1 VESSGP
7 SRIPIYEPPHDLRNK
22 DLRDK
27 DLRDQDLQDQ
37 DLRGHESEPDEDN
50 SLTRLWLLWRER
62 RLFLNVAWKTAVLS
76 AIIAVLLPVHY
87 EGVVKI
93 VPGESSGGSAGMS
106 GLLGKLMGG
115 GGSGGGMGLGLDAAG
130 LLGMKTPGAF
140 YIEVLKS
147 RSLQD
152 RMIDRFDLRHH
163 YWKFSRWY
171 THDYYTTRKRLKDF
185 TDIEEDKKS
194 AVITLSV
201 TDYDPNVAAQ
211 MANVYVEELNKAAA
225 DLNTGDAHRER
236 VFLEGRLTEAKQDL
250 DDASRALSQYSSKNT
265 LMDPQTQGKA
275 MVDAAARVQGEIV
288 ATEAEL
294 KGLQQI
300 YSDDNT
306 RVRTLKARLGVLQS
320 QIKSMQGKGT
330 AAGTSEGDSISGFPS
345 MTQLP
350 VLGYTYY
357 DLYRQAKIRETVY
370 EFLTQQYELAKV
382 QEAKELPSV
391 RVMDPAIK
399 PERKSS
405 PKRTLIVVLS
415 VLGAWVLA
423 VFFVLGR
430 NKWDQRPPNDSLRML
445 GAEVADEGRRL
456 TGWFRRKSD

>member
-1 VESSGP
+1 M
-7 SRIPIYEPPHDLRNK
+7 
-22 DLRDK
+22 
-27 DLRDQDLQDQ
+27 
-37 DLRGHESEPDEDN
+37 
-50 SLTRLWLLWRER
+50 T
-62 RLFLNVAWKTAVLS
+62 
-76 AIIAVLLPVHY
+76 
-87 EGVVKI
+87 
-93 VPGESSGGSAGMS
+93 

-115 GGSGGGMGLGLDAAG
+115 GSSSGGLGMGLDAAG

-140 YIEVLKS
+140 YVEVLKS

-152 RMIDRFDLRHH
+152 RMIDRFDLKHH
-163 YWKFSRWY
+163 YWKFSQWY
-171 THDYYTTRKRLKDF
+171 THDYFTTRKKLKNF

-194 AVITLSV
+194 GVITVTV
-201 TDYDPNVAAQ
+201 TDYKPEMAAQ
-211 MANVYVEELNKAAA
+211 VANAYVEELNKAAA

-250 DDASRALSQYSSKNT
+250 DQASLALSQYSSKNT
-265 LMDPQTQGKA
+265 LMDPQTQGRA

-306 RVRTLKARLGVLQS
+306 RVRTLKARLGVLQG
-320 QIKSMQGKGT
+320 QMKSMQGKG
-330 AAGTSEGDSISGFPS
+330 AAASQASESASGSFPS
-345 MTQLP
+345 MSELP

-382 QEAKELPSV
+382 QEAKELPTV
-391 RVMDPAIK
+391 RVMDPAVK
-399 PERKSS
+399 PERKSA
-405 PKRTLIVVLS
+405 PKRTMIVLLS
-415 VLGAWVLA
+415 VLGAWVLTA
-423 VFFVLGR
+423 LFVLWR
-430 NKWDQRPPNDSLRML
+430 NSWEQLPANDSLRLL

>member
-1 VESSGP
+1 
-7 SRIPIYEPPHDLRNK
+7 
-22 DLRDK
+22 
-27 DLRDQDLQDQ
+27 
-37 DLRGHESEPDEDN
+37 
-50 SLTRLWLLWRER
+50 
-62 RLFLNVAWKTAVLS
+62 LFS
-76 AIIAVLLPVHY
+76 AIVALLLPVHY

-93 VPGESSGGSAGMS
+93 VPGESSSSGGMTS
-106 GLLGKLMGG
+106 LLGKLMGG
-115 GGSGGGMGLGLDAAG
+115 GSSSGGMGMGLDAAG

-140 YIEVLKS
+140 YVEVLKS

-152 RMIDRFDLRHH
+152 RMIDRFDLKHH
-163 YWKFSRWY
+163 YWKFSQWY
-171 THDYYTTRKRLKDF
+171 THDYFTTRKQLKSF

-194 AVITLSV
+194 GVITVSV
-201 TDYDPNVAAQ
+201 TDYKPEMAAQ
-211 MANVYVEELNKAAA
+211 IANAYVEELNKAAA

-250 DDASRALSQYSSKNT
+250 DQASLALSQYSSKNT
-265 LMDPQTQGKA
+265 LMDPQTQGRA
-275 MVDAAARVQGEIV
+275 MVDAAAKVQGEIV

-306 RVRTLKARLGVLQS
+306 RVRTLKARLGVLQG
-320 QIKSMQGKGT
+320 QMKSMQGKG
-330 AAGTSEGDSISGFPS
+330 AAASQAGEAASGSFPS
-345 MTQLP
+345 MSELP

-382 QEAKELPSV
+382 QEAKELPTV
-391 RVMDPAIK
+391 RVMDPAVK
-399 PERKSS
+399 PERKSA
-405 PKRTLIVVLS
+405 PKRTMIVLLS
-415 VLGAWVLA
+415 VFGAWVLTA
-423 VFFVLGR
+423 LFVLWR
-430 NKWDQRPPNDSLRML
+430 SSWEQLPANDSLRLL

>member
-1 VESSGP
+1 MESSGP
-7 SRIPIYEPPHDLRNK
+7 SRIPIYEPPHDLR
-22 DLRDK
+22 
-27 DLRDQDLQDQ
+27 
-37 DLRGHESEPDEDN
+37 GHESEPEDDN
-50 SLTRLWLLWRER
+50 KFTRLWLLWRER
-62 RLFLNVAWKTAVLS
+62 RLFFNVAWKTAVLS
-76 AIIAVLLPVHY
+76 AIIALLLPVHY
-87 EGVVKI
+87 EGAVKM
-93 VPGESSGGSAGMS
+93 VPGESSGSGGGMS

-115 GGSGGGMGLGLDAAG
+115 GSGSGGMSMGLDAAG

-140 YIEVLKS
+140 YVEVLKS

-163 YWKFSRWY
+163 YWKFSQWY

-201 TDYDPNVAAQ
+201 TDYDANTAAQ
-211 MANVYVEELNKAAA
+211 MANAYVEELNKAAA

-250 DDASRALSQYSSKNT
+250 DDASKALSQYSSKNT
-265 LMDPQTQGKA
+265 IMDPQTQGKA

-320 QIKSMQGKGT
+320 QMKSMQGKGA
-330 AAGTSEGDSISGFPS
+330 AAGESDSNSGSFPS

-405 PKRTLIVVLS
+405 PKRTIIVVLS
-415 VLGAWVLA
+415 VVGAWILA
-423 VFFVLGR
+423 AFFVLGR
-430 NKWDQRPPNDSLRML
+430 NLWEQRPPNDSLRML
-445 GAEVADEGRRL
+445 GAEMADEGRRL
-456 TGWFRRKSD
+456 TNRFRRKSD

>member
-7 SRIPIYEPPHDLRNK
+7 SRIPIYEPPHDLR
-22 DLRDK
+22 
-27 DLRDQDLQDQ
+27 
-37 DLRGHESEPDEDN
+37 GHESEPEDDN
-50 SLTRLWLLWRER
+50 KFTRLWLLWRER
-62 RLFLNVAWKTAVLS
+62 RLFFNVAWKTAVLS
-76 AIIAVLLPVHY
+76 AIIALLLPVHY
-87 EGVVKI
+87 EGAVKM
-93 VPGESSGGSAGMS
+93 VPGESSGSGGGMS

-115 GGSGGGMGLGLDAAG
+115 GSGSGGMSMGLDAAG

-140 YIEVLKS
+140 YVEVLKS

-163 YWKFSRWY
+163 YWKFSQWY

-201 TDYDPNVAAQ
+201 TDYDANTAAQ
-211 MANVYVEELNKAAA
+211 MANAYVEELNKAAA

-250 DDASRALSQYSSKNT
+250 DDASKALSQYSSKNT
-265 LMDPQTQGKA
+265 IMDPQTQGKA

-320 QIKSMQGKGT
+320 QMKSMQGKGA
-330 AAGTSEGDSISGFPS
+330 AAGESDSNSGSFPS

-405 PKRTLIVVLS
+405 PKRTIIVVLS
-415 VLGAWVLA
+415 VVGAWILA
-423 VFFVLGR
+423 AFFVLGR
-430 NKWDQRPPNDSLRML
+430 NLWEQRPPNDSLRML
-445 GAEVADEGRRL
+445 GAEMADEGRRL
-456 TGWFRRKSD
+456 TNRFRRKSD

>member
-7 SRIPIYEPPHDLRNK
+7 SRIPIYEPPHDLR
-22 DLRDK
+22 
-27 DLRDQDLQDQ
+27 
-37 DLRGHESEPDEDN
+37 GHESEPEDDN
-50 SLTRLWLLWRER
+50 KFTRLWLLWRER
-62 RLFLNVAWKTAVLS
+62 RLFFNVAWKTAVLS
-76 AIIAVLLPVHY
+76 AIIALLLPVHY
-87 EGVVKI
+87 EGAVKM
-93 VPGESSGGSAGMS
+93 VPGESSGSGGGMS

-115 GGSGGGMGLGLDAAG
+115 GSGSGGMSMGLDAAG

-140 YIEVLKS
+140 YVEVLKS

-163 YWKFSRWY
+163 YWKFSQWY

-194 AVITLSV
+194 AVITLRV
-201 TDYDPNVAAQ
+201 TDYDANTAAQ
-211 MANVYVEELNKAAA
+211 MANAYVEELNKAAA

-250 DDASRALSQYSSKNT
+250 DDASKALSQYSSKNT
-265 LMDPQTQGKA
+265 IMDPQTQGKA

-320 QIKSMQGKGT
+320 QMKSMQGKGA
-330 AAGTSEGDSISGFPS
+330 AAGESDSNSGSFPS

-405 PKRTLIVVLS
+405 PKRTIIVVLS
-415 VLGAWVLA
+415 VVGAWILA
-423 VFFVLGR
+423 AFFVLGR
-430 NKWDQRPPNDSLRML
+430 NLWEQRPPNDSLRML
-445 GAEVADEGRRL
+445 GAEMADEGRRL
-456 TGWFRRKSD
+456 TNRFRRKSD

>member
-1 VESSGP
+1 VEASG
-7 SRIPIYEPPHDLRNK
+7 RIPIYEPPHDLRG
-22 DLRDK
+22 
-27 DLRDQDLQDQ
+27 QQP
-37 DLRGHESEPDEDN
+37 EPEED
-50 SLTRLWLLWRER
+50 SRMVKLWLLWRER
-62 RLFLNVAWKTAVLS
+62 HLFWNVAWKTALVS
-76 AIIAVLLPVHY
+76 AILALLLPVHY

-93 VPGESSGGSAGMS
+93 VPGESSSGGGMT

-115 GGSGGGMGLGLDAAG
+115 GSSSGGLGMGLDAAG

-140 YIEVLKS
+140 YVEVLKS

-152 RMIDRFDLRHH
+152 RMIDRFDLKHH
-163 YWKFSRWY
+163 YWKFSQWY
-171 THDYYTTRKRLKDF
+171 THDYFTTRKKLKNF

-194 AVITLSV
+194 GVITVTV
-201 TDYDPNVAAQ
+201 TDYKPEMAAQ
-211 MANVYVEELNKAAA
+211 VANAYVEELNKAAA

-250 DDASRALSQYSSKNT
+250 DQASLALSQYSSKNT
-265 LMDPQTQGKA
+265 LMDPQTQGRA

-306 RVRTLKARLGVLQS
+306 RVRTLKARLGVLQG
-320 QIKSMQGKGT
+320 QMKSMQGKG
-330 AAGTSEGDSISGFPS
+330 AAASQAGESGSGSFPS
-345 MTQLP
+345 MSELP

-382 QEAKELPSV
+382 QEAKELPTV
-391 RVMDPAIK
+391 RVMDPAVK
-399 PERKSS
+399 PERKSA
-405 PKRTLIVVLS
+405 PKRTMIVLLS
-415 VLGAWVLA
+415 VLGAWVLTA
-423 VFFVLGR
+423 LFVLWR
-430 NKWDQRPPNDSLRML
+430 NSWEQLPANDSLRLL

>member
-1 VESSGP
+1 VEASG
-7 SRIPIYEPPHDLRNK
+7 RIPIYEPPHDLRG
-22 DLRDK
+22 
-27 DLRDQDLQDQ
+27 QQP
-37 DLRGHESEPDEDN
+37 EPEED
-50 SLTRLWLLWRER
+50 SRMVKLWLLWRER
-62 RLFLNVAWKTAVLS
+62 RLFWNVAWKTALLS
-76 AIIAVLLPVHY
+76 AILALLLPVHY

-93 VPGESSGGSAGMS
+93 VPGESSSGGGMT

-115 GGSGGGMGLGLDAAG
+115 GSSSGGMGLGLDAAG

-140 YIEVLKS
+140 YVEVLKS

-152 RMIDRFDLRHH
+152 RMIDRFDLKHH
-163 YWKFSRWY
+163 YWKFSQWY
-171 THDYYTTRKRLKDF
+171 SHDYFTTRKKLKNF

-194 AVITLSV
+194 GVITVTV
-201 TDYDPNVAAQ
+201 TDYKPEMAAQ
-211 MANVYVEELNKAAA
+211 MANAYVEELNKAAA

-250 DDASRALSQYSSKNT
+250 DQASLALSQYSSKNT
-265 LMDPQTQGKA
+265 LMDPQTQGRA

-306 RVRTLKARLGVLQS
+306 RVRTLKARLGVLQG
-320 QIKSMQGKGT
+320 QMKSMQGKG
-330 AAGTSEGDSISGFPS
+330 AAASQARESASGSFPS
-345 MTQLP
+345 MSELP

-382 QEAKELPSV
+382 QEAKELPTV
-391 RVMDPAIK
+391 RVMDPAVK
-399 PERKSS
+399 PERKSA
-405 PKRTLIVVLS
+405 PKRTMIVLLS
-415 VLGAWVLA
+415 VLGACVLTA
-423 VFFVLGR
+423 LFVLWR
-430 NKWDQRPPNDSLRML
+430 NSWEQLPANDSLRLL

>member
-1 VESSGP
+1 M
-7 SRIPIYEPPHDLRNK
+7 K
-22 DLRDK
+22 
-27 DLRDQDLQDQ
+27 
-37 DLRGHESEPDEDN
+37 
-50 SLTRLWLLWRER
+50 
-62 RLFLNVAWKTAVLS
+62 
-76 AIIAVLLPVHY
+76 
-87 EGVVKI
+87 VVVI
-93 VPGESSGGSAGMS
+93 
-106 GLLGKLMGG
+106 
-115 GGSGGGMGLGLDAAG
+115 GGSGLIGENVVRLLRQQGHSVVEASPSHGVDAVTGMGLDAAG

-140 YIEVLKS
+140 YVEVLKS

-152 RMIDRFDLRHH
+152 RMIDRFDLKHH
-163 YWKFSRWY
+163 YWKFSQWY
-171 THDYYTTRKRLKDF
+171 SHDYFTTRKKLKNF

-194 AVITLSV
+194 GVITVTV
-201 TDYDPNVAAQ
+201 TDYKPEMAAQ
-211 MANVYVEELNKAAA
+211 MANAYVEELNKAAA

-250 DDASRALSQYSSKNT
+250 DQASLALSQYSSKNT
-265 LMDPQTQGKA
+265 LMDPQTQGRA

-306 RVRTLKARLGVLQS
+306 RVRTLKARLGVLQG
-320 QIKSMQGKGT
+320 QMKSMQGKG
-330 AAGTSEGDSISGFPS
+330 AAASQASESASGSFPS
-345 MTQLP
+345 MSELP

-382 QEAKELPSV
+382 QEAKELPTV
-391 RVMDPAIK
+391 RVMDPAVK
-399 PERKSS
+399 PERKSA
-405 PKRTLIVVLS
+405 PKRTMIVLLS
-415 VLGAWVLA
+415 VLGACVLTA
-423 VFFVLGR
+423 LFVLWR
-430 NKWDQRPPNDSLRML
+430 NSWEQLPANDSLRLL

>member
-1 VESSGP
+1 MESSGP
-7 SRIPIYEPPHDLRNK
+7 SRIPIYEPPHDLR
-22 DLRDK
+22 
-27 DLRDQDLQDQ
+27 
-37 DLRGHESEPDEDN
+37 GHESEPEDDN
-50 SLTRLWLLWRER
+50 KFTRLWLLWRER
-62 RLFLNVAWKTAVLS
+62 RLFFNVAWKTAVLS
-76 AIIAVLLPVHY
+76 AIIALLLPVHY
-87 EGVVKI
+87 EGAVKM
-93 VPGESSGGSAGMS
+93 VPGESSGSGGGMS

-115 GGSGGGMGLGLDAAG
+115 GSGSGGMSMGLDAAG

-140 YIEVLKS
+140 YVEVLKS

-163 YWKFSRWY
+163 YWKFSQWY

-201 TDYDPNVAAQ
+201 TDYDANTAAQ
-211 MANVYVEELNKAAA
+211 MANAYVEELNKAAA

-250 DDASRALSQYSSKNT
+250 DDASKALSQYSSKNT
-265 LMDPQTQGKA
+265 IMDPQTQGKA

-320 QIKSMQGKGT
+320 QMKSMQGKGA
-330 AAGTSEGDSISGFPS
+330 AAGESDSNSGSFPS

-405 PKRTLIVVLS
+405 PKRTIIVVLS
-415 VLGAWVLA
+415 VVGAWILA
-423 VFFVLGR
+423 AFFVLGR
-430 NKWDQRPPNDSLRML
+430 NLWEQRPPNDSLRML
-445 GAEVADEGRRL
+445 GAEMADEGRRL
-456 TGWFRRKSD
+456 TGRFRRKSD

>member
-7 SRIPIYEPPHDLRNK
+7 SRIPIYEPPR

-27 DLRDQDLQDQ
+27 ELR
-37 DLRGHESEPDEDN
+37 EPEDDN
-50 SLTRLWLLWRER
+50 KFTRLWLLWRER
-62 RLFLNVAWKTAVLS
+62 RLFFNVAWKTGVLS
-76 AIIAVLLPVHY
+76 ALIALMLPVHY
-87 EGVVKI
+87 EGVARI
-93 VPGESSGGSAGMS
+93 VPGESSGGGAGMS
-106 GLLGKLMGG
+106 GLLGKIMGG
-115 GGSGGGMGLGLDAAG
+115 GGGGGGIGLGLDAAG

-163 YWKFSRWY
+163 YWKFSQWY
-171 THDYYTTRKRLKDF
+171 THDYYTTRKKLADF
-185 TDIEEDKKS
+185 TNIEEDKKS
-194 AVITLSV
+194 AVITLAV
-201 TDYDPNVAAQ
+201 TDYDPNMAARI
-211 MANVYVEELNKAAA
+211 ANAYVEELNKAAA

-320 QIKSMQGKGT
+320 QMKSMQGKG
-330 AAGTSEGDSISGFPS
+330 AAGAGEGDSSAGFPS

-423 VFFVLGR
+423 AFFVLGR

-456 TGWFRRKSD
+456 TGRFRRKD

>member
-1 VESSGP
+1 VEASG
-7 SRIPIYEPPHDLRNK
+7 RIPIYEPPHDLRG
-22 DLRDK
+22 
-27 DLRDQDLQDQ
+27 QQP
-37 DLRGHESEPDEDN
+37 EPEED
-50 SLTRLWLLWRER
+50 SRLVKLWLLWRER
-62 RLFLNVAWKTAVLS
+62 RLFWNVAWKTALFS
-76 AIIAVLLPVHY
+76 AIVALLLPVHY

-93 VPGESSGGSAGMS
+93 VPGESSSSGGMT

-115 GGSGGGMGLGLDAAG
+115 ASSSGGMGMGLDAAG

-140 YIEVLKS
+140 YVEVLKS

-152 RMIDRFDLRHH
+152 RMIDRFDLKHH
-163 YWKFSRWY
+163 YWKFSQWY
-171 THDYYTTRKRLKDF
+171 THDYFTTRKQLKSF

-194 AVITLSV
+194 GVITVSV
-201 TDYDPNVAAQ
+201 TDYKPEMAAQ
-211 MANVYVEELNKAAA
+211 IANAYVEELNKAAA

-250 DDASRALSQYSSKNT
+250 DQASLALSQYSSKNT
-265 LMDPQTQGKA
+265 LMDPQTQGRA
-275 MVDAAARVQGEIV
+275 MVDAAAKVQGEIV

-306 RVRTLKARLGVLQS
+306 RVRTLKARLGVLQG
-320 QIKSMQGKGT
+320 QMKSMQGKG
-330 AAGTSEGDSISGFPS
+330 AAASQASESASGSFPS
-345 MTQLP
+345 MSELP

-382 QEAKELPSV
+382 QEAKELPTV
-391 RVMDPAIK
+391 RVMDPAVK
-399 PERKSS
+399 PERKSA
-405 PKRTLIVVLS
+405 PKRTMIVLLS
-415 VLGAWVLA
+415 VFGAWVLTA
-423 VFFVLGR
+423 LFVLWR
-430 NKWDQRPPNDSLRML
+430 SSWEQLPANDSLRLL

>member
-1 VESSGP
+1 VEASG
-7 SRIPIYEPPHDLRNK
+7 RIPIYEPPHDLREH
-22 DLRDK
+22 
-27 DLRDQDLQDQ
+27 QQ
-37 DLRGHESEPDEDN
+37 EPDEDDN
-50 SLTRLWLLWRER
+50 KFGKLWQLWRER
-62 RLFLNVAWKTAVLS
+62 RLFWNVTWKTALLA
-76 AIIAVLLPVHY
+76 AIVALALPLHY

-93 VPGESSGGSAGMS
+93 VPGESSSGGGMS

-115 GGSGGGMGLGLDAAG
+115 GGSSGGMGMGLDAAG
-130 LLGMKTPGAF
+130 LLGVKTPGAF

-163 YWKFSRWY
+163 YYKFSQWY
-171 THDYYTTRKRLKDF
+171 THDYFTTRKKLKGF

-194 AVITLSV
+194 AVITLTV
-201 TDYDPNVAAQ
+201 TDYNADMAAQ
-211 MANVYVEELNKAAA
+211 MANAYVDELNKAAVE
-225 DLNTGDAHRER
+225 LNTGDAHRER
-236 VFLEGRLTEAKQDL
+236 VFLEGRLSEAKQDL
-250 DDASRALSQYSSKNT
+250 DQASLALSQYSSKNT
-265 LMDPQTQGKA
+265 LMDPQTQGRA

-320 QIKSMQGKGT
+320 QMKSMQGKQG
-330 AAGTSEGDSISGFPS
+330 ASEAGADSGSFPS

-350 VLGYTYY
+350 VLGYRYY

-382 QEAKELPSV
+382 QEAKELPTV
-391 RVMDPAIK
+391 RIMDPAVK

-415 VLGAWVLA
+415 VAGAWVLA
-423 VFFVLGR
+423 AFFVLGR
-430 NKWDQRPPNDSLRML
+430 NSWKERPANDSLRML

-456 TGWFRRKSD
+456 TGRLRRKSV

>member
-1 VESSGP
+1 VEASG
-7 SRIPIYEPPHDLRNK
+7 RIPIYEPPHDLRG
-22 DLRDK
+22 
-27 DLRDQDLQDQ
+27 QQP
-37 DLRGHESEPDEDN
+37 EPEED
-50 SLTRLWLLWRER
+50 SRLAKLWLLWRER
-62 RLFLNVAWKTAVLS
+62 RLFWNVVWKTALLS
-76 AIIAVLLPVHY
+76 AILALLLPVHY

-93 VPGESSGGSAGMS
+93 VPGESSSGGGMT

-115 GGSGGGMGLGLDAAG
+115 GSSSGGMGMGLDAAG

-140 YIEVLKS
+140 YVEVLKS

-152 RMIDRFDLRHH
+152 RMIDRFDLKHH
-163 YWKFSRWY
+163 YWKFSQWY
-171 THDYYTTRKRLKDF
+171 THDYFTTRKKLKNF

-194 AVITLSV
+194 GVITVTV
-201 TDYDPNVAAQ
+201 TDYKPEMAAQ
-211 MANVYVEELNKAAA
+211 MANAYVEELNKAAA

-250 DDASRALSQYSSKNT
+250 DQASLALSQYSSKNT
-265 LMDPQTQGKA
+265 LMDPQTQGRA

-306 RVRTLKARLGVLQS
+306 RVRTLKARLGVLQG
-320 QIKSMQGKGT
+320 QMKSMQGKG
-330 AAGTSEGDSISGFPS
+330 AAASQASESASGSFPS
-345 MTQLP
+345 MSELP

-382 QEAKELPSV
+382 QEAKELPTV
-391 RVMDPAIK
+391 RVMDPAVK
-399 PERKSS
+399 PERKSA
-405 PKRTLIVVLS
+405 PKRTMIVLLS
-415 VLGAWVLA
+415 VLGACVLTA
-423 VFFVLGR
+423 LFVLWR
-430 NKWDQRPPNDSLRML
+430 NSWEQLPANDSLRML

>member
-1 VESSGP
+1 MEASG
-7 SRIPIYEPPHDLRNK
+7 RIPIYEPPHDLRG
-22 DLRDK
+22 
-27 DLRDQDLQDQ
+27 QQQ
-37 DLRGHESEPDEDN
+37 EPEED
-50 SLTRLWLLWRER
+50 SRMVKLWLLWRER
-62 RLFLNVAWKTAVLS
+62 RLFWKVAWKTALLS
-76 AIIAVLLPVHY
+76 AILALLLPLHY

-93 VPGESSGGSAGMS
+93 VPGESSSGGSMT

-115 GGSGGGMGLGLDAAG
+115 GSSSGGMGMGLDAAG

-140 YIEVLKS
+140 YVEVLKS

-152 RMIDRFDLRHH
+152 RMIDRFDLKHH
-163 YWKFSRWY
+163 YWKFSQWY
-171 THDYYTTRKRLKDF
+171 THDYFTTRKKLKNF

-194 AVITLSV
+194 GVITVTV
-201 TDYDPNVAAQ
+201 TDYKPEMAAQ
-211 MANVYVEELNKAAA
+211 IANAYVEELNKAAA

-250 DDASRALSQYSSKNT
+250 DQASLALSQYSSKNT
-265 LMDPQTQGKA
+265 LMDPQTQGRA

-306 RVRTLKARLGVLQS
+306 RVRTLKARLGVLQG
-320 QIKSMQGKGT
+320 QMKSMQGKG
-330 AAGTSEGDSISGFPS
+330 AAASQASESASGSFPS
-345 MTQLP
+345 MSELP

-382 QEAKELPSV
+382 QEAKELPTV
-391 RVMDPAIK
+391 RVMDPAVK
-399 PERKSS
+399 PERKST
-405 PKRTLIVVLS
+405 PKRSMIVLLS
-415 VLGAWVLA
+415 VLGAWVLTA
-423 VFFVLGR
+423 LFVLWR
-430 NKWDQRPPNDSLRML
+430 NSWEQLPANDSLRLL
-445 GAEVADEGRRL
+445 GAEMADEGRRL

>member
-7 SRIPIYEPPHDLRNK
+7 SRIPIYEPPHDLR
-22 DLRDK
+22 
-27 DLRDQDLQDQ
+27 
-37 DLRGHESEPDEDN
+37 GHESEPEDDN
-50 SLTRLWLLWRER
+50 KFTRLWLLWRER
-62 RLFLNVAWKTAVLS
+62 RLFFNVAWKTAVLS
-76 AIIAVLLPVHY
+76 AIIALLLPVHY
-87 EGVVKI
+87 EGAVKM
-93 VPGESSGGSAGMS
+93 VPGESSGSGGGMS

-115 GGSGGGMGLGLDAAG
+115 GSGSGGMSMGLDAAG

-140 YIEVLKS
+140 YVEVLKS

-163 YWKFSRWY
+163 YWKFSQWY

-201 TDYDPNVAAQ
+201 TDYDANTAAQ
-211 MANVYVEELNKAAA
+211 MANAYVEELNKAAA

-250 DDASRALSQYSSKNT
+250 DDASKALSQYSSKNT
-265 LMDPQTQGKA
+265 IMDPQTQGKA

-320 QIKSMQGKGT
+320 QMKSMQGKGA
-330 AAGTSEGDSISGFPS
+330 AAGESDSNSGSFPS

-405 PKRTLIVVLS
+405 PKRTIIVVLS
-415 VLGAWVLA
+415 VVGAWILA
-423 VFFVLGR
+423 AFFVLGR
-430 NKWDQRPPNDSLRML
+430 NLWEQRPPNDSLRML
-445 GAEVADEGRRL
+445 GAEMADEGRRL
-456 TGWFRRKSD
+456 TGRFRRKSD

>member
-1 VESSGP
+1 MESSGP
-7 SRIPIYEPPHDLRNK
+7 SRIPIYEPPHDLR
-22 DLRDK
+22 
-27 DLRDQDLQDQ
+27 
-37 DLRGHESEPDEDN
+37 GHESEPEDDN
-50 SLTRLWLLWRER
+50 KFTRLWLLWRER
-62 RLFLNVAWKTAVLS
+62 RLFFNVAWKTAVLS
-76 AIIAVLLPVHY
+76 AIIALLLPVHY
-87 EGVVKI
+87 EGAVKM
-93 VPGESSGGSAGMS
+93 VPGESSGSGGGMS

-115 GGSGGGMGLGLDAAG
+115 GSGSGGMSMGLDAAG

-140 YIEVLKS
+140 YVEVLKS

-163 YWKFSRWY
+163 YWKFSQWY

-194 AVITLSV
+194 AVITLRV
-201 TDYDPNVAAQ
+201 TDYDANTAAQ
-211 MANVYVEELNKAAA
+211 MANAYVEELNKAAA

-250 DDASRALSQYSSKNT
+250 DDASKALSQYSSKNT
-265 LMDPQTQGKA
+265 IMDPQTQGKA

-320 QIKSMQGKGT
+320 QMKSMQGKGA
-330 AAGTSEGDSISGFPS
+330 AAGESDSNSGSFPS

-405 PKRTLIVVLS
+405 PKRTIIVVLS
-415 VLGAWVLA
+415 VVGAWILA
-423 VFFVLGR
+423 AFFVLGR
-430 NKWDQRPPNDSLRML
+430 NLWEQRPPNDSLRML
-445 GAEVADEGRRL
+445 GAEMADEGRRL
-456 TGWFRRKSD
+456 TNRFRRKSD